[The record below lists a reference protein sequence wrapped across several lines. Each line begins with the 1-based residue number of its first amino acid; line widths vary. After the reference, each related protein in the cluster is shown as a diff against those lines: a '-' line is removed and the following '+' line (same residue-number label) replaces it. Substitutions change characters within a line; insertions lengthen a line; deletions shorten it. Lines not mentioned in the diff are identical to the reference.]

1 MKLAADARI
10 SSLLLLAVLVRASP
24 ESGSV
29 VGTVF
34 DPGGYPLS
42 RASVHLSASNPERN
56 YSGQTDINGRFRIDA
71 VPPGDYKATISLQ
84 GFRSSTQNVRVNSG
98 DATDVGAQQL
108 AVGEC
113 NTPGGPICD
122 DLYVS
127 QPRRGRNVDRATQD
141 ACPNSMALGMLK
153 HRIAYQR
160 TEEYDP
166 LRGLS
171 VIHLD
176 VWMRGPLTGFYIL
189 EPMSGAVPTI
199 RDTYLID
206 EKDGLQGG
214 GSCPLDKS
222 WRSCIEGF
230 ADTIATGVE
239 ARTCST
245 TIDLRRIPPWEPSPN
260 DKQKRRIARELR
272 HEIEDRWGEAERIVV
287 RDFNLKDNQ
296 LTIYLRTKDGD
307 QYHGC
312 AFHALRTPHCDGWHL
327 FGQAPISS
335 IRKWIFA
342 RPYELSEKPVP

>member
-153 HRIAYQR
+153 HQIAYQR

-214 GSCPLDKS
+214 GSCPLDKAGDHVS
-222 WRSCIEGF
+222 RDSRTLSQPELKRGPARRRSICAGSRHGSPPQ
-230 ADTIATGVE
+230 TISKSGESLASFVMKLRIGGGRPRGLLC
-239 ARTCST
+239 AIST
-245 TIDLRRIPPWEPSPN
+245 
-260 DKQKRRIARELR
+260 
-272 HEIEDRWGEAERIVV
+272 
-287 RDFNLKDNQ
+287 
-296 LTIYLRTKDGD
+296 
-307 QYHGC
+307 
-312 AFHALRTPHCDGWHL
+312 
-327 FGQAPISS
+327 
-335 IRKWIFA
+335 
-342 RPYELSEKPVP
+342 